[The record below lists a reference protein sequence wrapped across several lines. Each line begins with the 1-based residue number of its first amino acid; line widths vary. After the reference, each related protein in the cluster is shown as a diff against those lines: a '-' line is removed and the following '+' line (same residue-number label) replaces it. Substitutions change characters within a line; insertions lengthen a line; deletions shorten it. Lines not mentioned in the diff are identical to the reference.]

1 MSTYRI
7 KINEL
12 NNGNKEYIP
21 QASKFKVFG
30 KWTLRMEIVWENICK
45 SYSGHYFL
53 SSSMTYIYQ
62 KEEDVLQIIEGYKKQ
77 LDNENGKKIKSVK
90 YKQIN

>member
-12 NNGNKEYIP
+12 NNGKKEYIP

-30 KWTLRMEIVWENICK
+30 KWTLRMGIVWENICK
-45 SYSGHYFL
+45 SYTDHYFL
-53 SSSMTYIYQ
+53 SSSMTHIYQ
-62 KEEDVLQIIEGYKKQ
+62 KEEDALQIIENYKKQ
-77 LDNENGKKIKSVK
+77 IVNENGEKIKSVK